1 MKKILGLLLAI
12 AIVITNVQ
20 LSGAKR
26 KSLIQG
32 KSAYQII
39 KLFVKSSFCYDIKDI
54 KAYTRK
60 SDPNKMLGRPGYY
73 ISKAECY
80 DYSIDQEDQIEPVG
94 INVET
99 FRNATQAKKRYKYLK
114 NFQDPSLGAFGVN
127 EYLILD
133 KKVLFRF
140 TYEYSGK
147 EMKTFK
153 KAIASYE
160 KGKMYYAV

>member
-1 MKKILGLLLAI
+1 MKKFLGLLLAV

-20 LSGAKR
+20 LSSAKS

-39 KLFVKSSFCYDIKDI
+39 KLFAKSGFYYDTKDI

-80 DYSIDQEDQIEPVG
+80 DYSIDQEDQVEPVG

-114 NFQDPSLGAFGVN
+114 KFQDPSLGAFGVN

-140 TYEYSGK
+140 TYEYSNK

>member
-20 LSGAKR
+20 LSGAKS

-39 KLFVKSSFCYDIKDI
+39 KLFANSGFYYDIKDI

-80 DYSIDQEDQIEPVG
+80 DYSIDQDDQVEPVG

-99 FRNATQAKKRYKYLK
+99 FRNTAQAKKRYKYLK

-140 TYEYSGK
+140 TYEYTNK
-147 EMKTFK
+147 QMKVFK

-160 KGKMYYAV
+160 RGKRYYAF